1 MQISST
7 DIYVE
12 IAEKNCSPWRG
23 PVKRFF
29 LDMDFNFFFF
39 FLGVCLTL
47 RTHLGGGGLVFAL

>member
-23 PVKRFF
+23 PVKRVF
-29 LDMDFNFFFF
+29 LDIDFYF

-47 RTHLGGGGLVFAL
+47 RAHLGGGGLVFAL